1 MDNCREKMIE
11 MIIHQDVYIYFYID
25 FVNNQWYLENNP
37 LFPDFTMSNTE
48 NPIDNLLK
56 NDRLF
61 SEDRDKLR
69 FLLNKLKDEGSL
81 SKNDKYIKFQFR
93 MFNETQDI
101 DWYEMRIFPSVNGS
115 SRTIDIINGSF
126 MKMNEREIKNRNIL
140 NFYTNDKNPAIFAD
154 IMAKRIRED
163 LDRKYAVIQ
172 FDVIGFKFINDK
184 YGEAIGN
191 EILHHFN
198 DILDLYCSEDQIYSR
213 LSADV
218 FMVVIPYE
226 KISDVYGF
234 IRGLEAGMSGYRDI
248 KYSFAFGVYLVED
261 RSMPTRLMGDSAGI
275 ARASIKG
282 NALEN
287 IGFYNSE
294 FKANLRN
301 KRTIEDR
308 MRSALKNNE
317 FVMYLQPKYSIA
329 DSSIIGAEALV
340 RWADPEEG
348 LIPPDKFIPV
358 FEKNGFIVKI
368 DEYIWECA
376 CRHIRKW
383 LDNGIKPVPISVN
396 VSRVHLSD
404 SKFVDYLNDLV
415 KKYDIPKSLLELEIT
430 ESADNINANSMIKL
444 AKVKGFRLLMDDF
457 GSGYSSLNTLKST
470 PFDVLKIDRS
480 FFSTS
485 MESQRGQKII
495 SHTISMSQDI
505 GLEMIAEGVETK
517 EQADFLYNCGCY
529 TAQGFLYSRPV
540 PEDMFDK
547 LMRNNLTEAA
557 DIAE

>member
-1 MDNCREKMIE
+1 MDNCRNKMIE
-11 MIIHQDVYIYFYID
+11 MMIHQDVYIYFYID
-25 FVNNQWYLENNP
+25 FFNNQWYLENNP
-37 LFPDFTMSNTE
+37 LFPDFIMSDSE

-61 SEDRDKLR
+61 PEDREKLR
-69 FLLNKLKDEGSL
+69 FLLNKLKNEGAF

-93 MFNETQDI
+93 MLGDTQGM
-101 DWYEMRIFPSVNGS
+101 DWYEMRIYPLF
-115 SRTIDIINGSF
+115 DIGGKTVDSINGSF

-163 LDRKYAVIQ
+163 LDNKYAVIQ

-184 YGEAIGN
+184 YGEATGN
-191 EILHHFN
+191 EILHHIN

-226 KISDVYGF
+226 EMSDIYGF
-234 IRGLEAGMSGYRDI
+234 IRGLEAGMSGYKDI
-248 KYSFAFGVYLVED
+248 RYSFAFGVFLVED

-287 IGFYNSE
+287 IGFYNNE
-294 FKANLRN
+294 FKANLRS
-301 KRTIEDR
+301 KRSIEER
-308 MRSALKNNE
+308 MKAALNNNE
-317 FVMYLQPKYSIA
+317 FVMFLQPKYSIS
-329 DSSIIGAEALV
+329 DSSVIGAEALV
-340 RWADPEEG
+340 RWIDPEEG
-348 LIPPDKFIPV
+348 IIPPDKFIPV
-358 FEKNGFIVKI
+358 FEKNGFIIKI

-383 LDNGIKPVPISVN
+383 IDSGIKPVPISVN
-396 VSRVHLSD
+396 VSRVHLTD
-404 SKFVDYLNDLV
+404 SKFVDYLNELV
-415 KKYDIPKSLLELEIT
+415 EKYDIPKNLLELEIT

-495 SHTISMSQDI
+495 SHTISMSKDI
-505 GLEMIAEGVETK
+505 GLDLIAEGVETK
-517 EQADFLYNCGCY
+517 EQADFLYDCGCY

-547 LMRNNLTEAA
+547 LMKNNT
-557 DIAE
+557 AE